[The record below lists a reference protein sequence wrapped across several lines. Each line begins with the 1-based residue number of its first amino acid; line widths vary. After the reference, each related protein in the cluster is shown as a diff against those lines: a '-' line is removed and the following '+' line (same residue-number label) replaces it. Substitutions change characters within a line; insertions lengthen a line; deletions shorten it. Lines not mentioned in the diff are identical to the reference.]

1 MVPRQWNVWWLELR
15 ATVWLEKKI
24 FIWLVIAFY
33 QQPFFIL
40 LDFLKKNIIVR
51 IDILWIFE
59 IFMGLYYSV
68 IINFWISEFSNYSWL
83 PKNLCTWSASYQV
96 SSIKLFIDKHLYSDN
111 RKFTLRILCVINQTN
126 NNYEGISIIVAKDL
140 LIINHDFLNGF

>member
-40 LDFLKKNIIVR
+40 LDFIKKNIIVR
-51 IDILWIFE
+51 IDILWIFK
-59 IFMGLYYSV
+59 IFMRLYYSV
-68 IINFWISEFSNYSWL
+68 IIDFWIPEFSNYFWL
-83 PKNLCTWSASYQV
+83 PKNLFTWSASYQA

-140 LIINHDFLNGF
+140 LIINNDFLNGF